1 MKSIAIA
8 LAAAALLSFSATSF
22 ASSWDM
28 VGKVLTGIEGARILT
43 GGKFDV
49 IGSVMDVTNIRQ
61 DRGATVVEK
70 RVYVVE
76 QQAPCK
82 RVWVPTYSCREEW
95 VPAHWERDTRKGKIF
110 IEGHYVTYKV
120 ENGGYWVNEYPRQE
134 RYARQG
140 SRGCR

>member
-1 MKSIAIA
+1 MKSMAIA

-49 IGSVMDVTNIRQ
+49 IGSVMDVANIRQ
-61 DRGATVVEK
+61 DRDVAVYEK

-76 QQAPCK
+76 QPAPCK
-82 RVWVPTYSCREEW
+82 KVWVPQYTYREEW
-95 VPAHWERDTRKGKIF
+95 VPAHWERDGRRGKVF

-120 ENGGYWVNEYPRQE
+120 ENGGYWVNEYPQQE
-134 RYARQG
+134 RHARQG
-140 SRGCR
+140 SRGRR